1 MAMFGS
7 RPEEPTEWAG
17 LPSEPLDNDDVTN
30 LLPATPTAPE
40 GDVLGLSS
48 PTSFTISLTSIP
60 VTPPVDPEH

>member
-30 LLPATPTAPE
+30 LLPATPTGSE

-60 VTPPVDPEH
+60 VEPPAVPEH